1 MRLKPRE
8 KRVVVLGLVGAF
20 AIVGWMYVVSPMQE
34 RWKRVTDRLET
45 RESELANLRRAAQG
59 RGDYGVMREK
69 IMSMVF
75 ETPELGASQRV
86 IPALINQVESY
97 GQRQRIRITRYE
109 PLPVKIEEN
118 YAIYS
123 LNLAFQS
130 DLKGLV
136 QFLKE
141 IQEARPLISIR
152 RAHITPPGPNAETP
166 DFTVELLLSTFGIEH
181 PAEPE
186 EGVETTSTGGA
197 DTG

>member
-8 KRVVVLGLVGAF
+8 KRVVALGLVGAF

-34 RWKRVTDRLET
+34 RWRRVTDRLET

-59 RGDYGVMREK
+59 RGDYGAMREK
-69 IMSMVF
+69 IVSMVF

-86 IPALINQVESY
+86 IPALINQVEGL

-118 YAIYS
+118 YATYS
-123 LNLAFQS
+123 LNLAFRS

-141 IQEARPLISIR
+141 IQEARPIISIR
-152 RAHITPPGPNAETP
+152 RAHITPPGPNAATQ

-181 PAEPE
+181 PRESQ